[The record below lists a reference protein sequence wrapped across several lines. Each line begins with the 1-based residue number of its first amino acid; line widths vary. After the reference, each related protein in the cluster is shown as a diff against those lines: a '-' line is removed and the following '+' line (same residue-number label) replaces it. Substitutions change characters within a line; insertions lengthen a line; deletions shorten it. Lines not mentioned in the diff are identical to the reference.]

1 MKMALESLPEIMTG
15 VAVEVAIF
23 ALFAGVIYRFFS
35 GRFLIPKREIVL
47 PNQRGVLVEGD
58 RIVRVAVPGVC
69 WVRPK
74 QRIILCDMRSR
85 PLQLAGIDVVSSD
98 NGIVRLTL
106 VAEYRIADAAI
117 YYTRSANAND
127 ALFLQMRRA
136 LVETARIQTSASIT
150 VAPKAFAVTIG
161 DAATPDVAKLG
172 FEIVDLQIVE
182 AISLGW
188 VRQPAA
194 DSPHTDYLPDTLVH

>member
-1 MKMALESLPEIMTG
+1 MAFESVPEIMIG

-47 PNQRGVLVEGD
+47 PNQRGVLVERE
-58 RIVRVAVPGVC
+58 RIIRVAEPGVC

-85 PLQLAGIDVVSSD
+85 PLQLAGIEVVSSD
-98 NGIVRLTL
+98 NGIVRVTL
-106 VAEYRIADAAI
+106 VAEYRIVDAAI

-127 ALFLQMRRA
+127 ALFLQVRRA
-136 LVETARIQTSASIT
+136 LVEAARCQASASLT
-150 VAPKAFAVTIG
+150 AGPRAFAATIG
-161 DAATPDVAKLG
+161 QEATPDVAKLG

-188 VRQPAA
+188 VRQSAA
-194 DSPHTDYLPDTLVH
+194 DPLHAHYPPDTLVH